1 MKNKILIIS
10 FLTALIFALG
20 TKVVSARCVQQYG
33 GGETCYEGELRLDKV
48 VKNPSSGT
56 YVDNLF
62 SSDPNFSADQEV
74 WFKLNV
80 KNTGSDDLNDVEVK
94 DKFPSYILFVSGPG
108 SWNDSDKTLTWK
120 IDHLSPG
127 ENDSDKTLTW
137 KIDHLSPGESK
148 DYEIKGQ
155 IVGENS
161 LPTDSGTYCVT
172 NYGEAKKDDKSASD
186 TSQLCISKKVL
197 GITYMPK
204 TGANL
209 YLIISL
215 LLVTFS
221 FGIIFRK
228 QFLK

>member
-1 MKNKILIIS
+1 MKNKIFFAL
-10 FLTALIFALG
+10 FLTAFIFVLSN
-20 TKVVSARCVQQYG
+20 KVTLARCEQQYG

-74 WFKLNV
+74 WFRLNI

-94 DKFPSYILFVSGPG
+94 DKFPNYILFVSGPG
-108 SWNDSDKTLTWK
+108 NWDEANKTL
-120 IDHLSPG
+120 S
-127 ENDSDKTLTW
+127 W

-155 IVGENS
+155 IVGEGS

-186 TSQLCISKKVL
+186 TSQLCIGKKVL

-215 LLVTFS
+215 LLVIVS

-228 QFLK
+228 QFLKSR

>member
-127 ENDSDKTLTW
+127 E
-137 KIDHLSPGESK
+137 SK

>member
-108 SWNDSDKTLTWK
+108 SWNDSDK
-120 IDHLSPG
+120 I
-127 ENDSDKTLTW
+127 TW

-172 NYGEAKKDDKSASD
+172 NYGEE
-186 TSQLCISKKVL
+186 
-197 GITYMPK
+197 
-204 TGANL
+204 
-209 YLIISL
+209 
-215 LLVTFS
+215 
-221 FGIIFRK
+221 
-228 QFLK
+228 

>member
-1 MKNKILIIS
+1 MKNKILLIILLAGLI
-10 FLTALIFALG
+10 LTLSNKAVL
-20 TKVVSARCVQQYG
+20 ARCEQQYG

-48 VKNPSSGT
+48 VKNPSTGT

-74 WFKLNV
+74 WFKLNI
-80 KNTGSDDLNDVEVK
+80 KNTGSDDLDNVEVK
-94 DKFPSYILFVSGPG
+94 DKFPSYVLFVSGPG
-108 SWNDSDKTLTWK
+108 NWNDSDKTLAWT
-120 IDHLSPG
+120 
-127 ENDSDKTLTW
+127 
-137 KIDHLSPGESK
+137 IDHLSPGESK

-155 IVGENS
+155 IVSEGS

-172 NYGEAKKDDKSASD
+172 NYGEAKKDNKSASD
-186 TSQLCISKKVL
+186 TSQLCITKKVL
-197 GITYMPK
+197 GMAIMPP

-228 QFLK
+228 QFLKSK

>member
-127 ENDSDKTLTW
+127 E
-137 KIDHLSPGESK
+137 SK

-204 TGANL
+204 TGVNL

>member
-1 MKNKILIIS
+1 MKKILGILTVL
-10 FLTALIFALG
+10 FLIMALVKG
-20 TKVVSARCVQQYG
+20 VSARCEQQYG

-56 YVDNLF
+56 YVDNLY

-74 WFKLNV
+74 WFRLTI
-80 KNTGSDDLNDVEVK
+80 KNTSSDDLNDVEVK
-94 DKFPSYILFVSGPG
+94 DKFPNYVLFVSGPG
-108 SWNDSDKTLTWK
+108 NWDDANKTL
-120 IDHLSPG
+120 S
-127 ENDSDKTLTW
+127 W

-148 DYEIKGQ
+148 DYEIKGK
-155 IVGENS
+155 IVSEGS

-172 NYGEAKKDDKSASD
+172 NYGEAKKDDKSASN
-186 TSQLCISKKVL
+186 TSQLCITKKVL
-197 GITYMPK
+197 GITTMPK

-215 LLVTFS
+215 LVIFSS

-228 QFLK
+228 QFLKSDSRA